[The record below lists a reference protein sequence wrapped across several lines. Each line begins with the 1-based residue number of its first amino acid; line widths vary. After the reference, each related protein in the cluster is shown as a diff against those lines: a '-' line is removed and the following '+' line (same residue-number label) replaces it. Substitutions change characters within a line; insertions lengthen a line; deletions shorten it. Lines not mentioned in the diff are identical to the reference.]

1 MRLRR
6 GASAVELRV
15 CDRGP
20 GFDAEALPR
29 TVRTLGMST
38 MRERAEALGA
48 RLEVVSAAG
57 SGCVVRVR
65 VPVRRRG

>member
-1 MRLRR
+1 
-6 GASAVELRV
+6 
-15 CDRGP
+15 
-20 GFDAEALPR
+20 
-29 TVRTLGMST
+29 